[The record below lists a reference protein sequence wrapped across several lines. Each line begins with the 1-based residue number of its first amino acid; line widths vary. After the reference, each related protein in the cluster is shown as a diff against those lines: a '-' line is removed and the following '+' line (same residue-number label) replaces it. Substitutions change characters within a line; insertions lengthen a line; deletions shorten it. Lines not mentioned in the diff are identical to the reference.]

1 MGPFVPWTRGSAFL
15 QAMCWATALSVA
27 TGCSSDS
34 TSPDD
39 GEVESIAVTPSS
51 ATVAVGA
58 NLTLS
63 AEVRDGA
70 GQLMAGRRVTWSS
83 EDDAI
88 ATVSASGVVTGRTI
102 GTVMIAASTVG
113 KNAFSE
119 VTVNPTPVSFVRLS
133 HNNHAMRVGE
143 TFLLV
148 AEALDGGGRV
158 LSGRPFTW
166 TTSNASV
173 ATVTNDGLVTA
184 VSTGGA
190 VITASAE
197 GKSESA
203 SISVSLVPVANVV
216 IVEEASDIVVGQN
229 TQLTAE
235 VRDASGGI
243 LTGRLVSWSS
253 NRTSVATVSSSGLVT
268 GNAAGTATITA
279 TSEGKMGTATINV
292 SPRPVSSVIVSP
304 GQLSLI
310 VGQTRQLTISI
321 TDDRGQILSGRPVS
335 FSSNNSQIVS
345 VSPSGLLTGISAG
358 MATITATS
366 EGKTGTADVTVTPV
380 PVSMVEVTPSQS
392 SIIVGHGVQLTA
404 TAKDVAGKPLSGRSV
419 NWRSGAPGLASVS
432 ASGMVTG
439 LQPGTAVIIATID
452 GIAGSATVTVSP
464 VPVASVTVTPASVAL
479 TIGQKQTLTATL
491 RDVAGN
497 TLTGRG
503 LSWSTSD
510 PAVATVGTDGEVIG
524 VGSGTATITA
534 TSEGQTGTA
543 TVTVGL
549 VPVASVVVA
558 PPSATI
564 DIGVTVQLSATTLDA
579 GGNALTGR
587 AVAWTSSDD
596 AVATVSSG
604 GVVSGISAGTATI
617 TATSEGQTGTST
629 ITVNPV
635 APPPPVPVASVSVSP
650 STVSLTIGGTQTI
663 TATPLDA
670 NGTPLAGR
678 QVTWSSANT
687 NIATVTATG
696 VITATGL
703 GNTTVTATSE
713 GQSGVVTVNVAGASV
728 ANVTIAPSPVS
739 VNVKWTV
746 ALTATA
752 KDAGG
757 NVMSSAS
764 VTWSTSDPSVAMVS
778 PSGVVTGVAVGSA
791 TITASAGPGNGTATV
806 NVLLAPVARVVV
818 TPSNPT
824 IRAHQT
830 VQLAATLYDARNNVL
845 TGRAVTWSSADP
857 NKVSVDNNGVAT
869 GMKKGTVTIAATSE
883 GVSGST
889 NVKVR

>member
-629 ITVNPV
+629 ITV
-635 APPPPVPVASVSVSP
+635 
-650 STVSLTIGGTQTI
+650 SLTIGGTQTI

-728 ANVTIAPSPVS
+728 ASVTIAPSPVS